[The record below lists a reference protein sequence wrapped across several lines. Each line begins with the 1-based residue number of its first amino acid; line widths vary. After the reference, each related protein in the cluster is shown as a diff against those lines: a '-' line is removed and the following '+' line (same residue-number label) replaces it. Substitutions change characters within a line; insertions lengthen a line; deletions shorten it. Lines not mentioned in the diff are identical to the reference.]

1 VAEGYA
7 EVDIHFEPSYSDSCS
22 SAHFFQLAHTR
33 IHDDNAVIHL
43 ALQYN
48 TLAMKE
54 LLVFSSDYPPNDGG
68 IARLCSEIAGG
79 WARAGA
85 AVQVIAPAPRKGI
98 AKPRSLTDELRVRHS
113 RPWREWESYRAL
125 RKRIG
130 LGPTVCGLWYPDG
143 LLAQIACARPRIILA
158 HGLELMPTE
167 SRWRREIWRWML
179 KWVCESADLVIANSE
194 FTRKLVLESAPG
206 ANVLAIPLAVD
217 YRRFAP
223 GDAQGAK
230 RRFGVANKVV
240 LSTVSRLDSY
250 KGHDVVFRAIA
261 ASSERIRRNLV
272 YLIAGRG
279 PHQAE
284 LERQVTELGLTDQVR
299 FLGFVP
305 EDDLPDLYRA
315 SDLSLLCSREVVER
329 QQVEGFGLVI
339 LEAQSCGTPVIGT
352 RTGGIPD
359 AVKEGEGG
367 WLIEQDDTAALS
379 SFLSRLVDDPSAFLA
394 EGRRARNRVERQ
406 CTWEH
411 YMQQFVAALESLGMP
426 EERAK

>member
-1 VAEGYA
+1 M
-7 EVDIHFEPSYSDSCS
+7 
-22 SAHFFQLAHTR
+22 
-33 IHDDNAVIHL
+33 N
-43 ALQYN
+43 
-48 TLAMKE
+48 E

-68 IARLCSEIAGG
+68 IARLCSEIASG
-79 WARAGA
+79 WARSGA
-85 AVQVIAPAPRKGI
+85 AVQVIAPAPDAGNAI
-98 AKPRSLTDELRVRHS
+98 YPQLEHELRVRHS

-125 RKRIG
+125 RKRTG

-167 SRWRREIWRWML
+167 GRWRRAIWRRML

-194 FTRKLVLESAPG
+194 FTRKLVLEGAPR

-217 YRRFAP
+217 DQRFAP
-223 GDAQGAK
+223 GDAQDAR
-230 RRFGVANKVV
+230 RRFGVANKIV

-250 KGHDVVFRAIA
+250 KGHDVVFLAIA
-261 ASSERIRRNLV
+261 SCRESIRTNLV

-279 PHQAE
+279 PHRGE
-284 LERQVTELGLTDQVR
+284 LERQVAELGLTDQVR

-315 SDLSLLCSREVVER
+315 SDLSLLCSREVAER
-329 QQVEGFGLVI
+329 QQVEGFGLVF

-352 RTGGIPD
+352 RAGGIPD

-367 WLIEQDDTAALS
+367 WLIEQDDAAALS
-379 SFLSRLVDDPSAFLA
+379 GLLSRLVDDPSAFRA
-394 EGRRARNRVERQ
+394 EGKRARNRVERQ
-406 CTWEH
+406 CTWDH
-411 YMQQFVAALESLGMP
+411 YMHQFAAALDSLGNP
-426 EERAK
+426 EVRAE

>member
-1 VAEGYA
+1 ML
-7 EVDIHFEPSYSDSCS
+7 
-22 SAHFFQLAHTR
+22 QLT
-33 IHDDNAVIHL
+33 L
-43 ALQYN
+43 GYN
-48 TLAMKE
+48 TLSMKE
-54 LLVFSSDYPPNDGG
+54 LLVLSSDYPPNGGG
-68 IARLCSEIAGG
+68 IASG

-98 AKPRSLTDELRVRHS
+98 AVPRSLTHELRVRHS

-158 HGLELMPTE
+158 HGLELLPTE
-167 SRWRREIWRWML
+167 GRWRRKIWRRML
-179 KWVCESADLVIANSE
+179 RWVCESADLVIANSE
-194 FTRKLVLESAPG
+194 FTKNLVLESAPG
-206 ANVLAIPLAVD
+206 ANVRAIPLAVD
-217 YRRFAP
+217 YRHFAP
-223 GDAQGAK
+223 GDASEAK

-240 LSTVSRLDSY
+240 LSTVSRLESY

-261 ASSERIRRNLV
+261 ASDERIRPNLV
-272 YLIAGRG
+272 YLIAGTG
-279 PHQAE
+279 PHRGE
-284 LERQVTELGLTDQVR
+284 LERQVKELRLTEQVR

-329 QQVEGFGLVI
+329 QQVEGFGLVF

-359 AVKEGEGG
+359 AIKEGEGG
-367 WLIEQDDTAALS
+367 WLIEQNDTAALS
-379 SFLSRLVDDPSAFLA
+379 GFLSQLVDDPSAFLA
-394 EGRRARNRVERQ
+394 AGRRARNRVERQ
-406 CTWEH
+406 CTWEQ
-411 YMQQFVAALESLGMP
+411 YMRKFVAALDSLGTP
-426 EERAK
+426 EERTR